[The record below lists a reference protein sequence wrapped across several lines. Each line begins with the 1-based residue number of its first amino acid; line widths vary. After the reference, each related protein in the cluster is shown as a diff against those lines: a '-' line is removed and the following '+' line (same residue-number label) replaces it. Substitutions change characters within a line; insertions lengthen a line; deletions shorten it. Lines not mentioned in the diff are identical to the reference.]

1 MSEFISFASPKRENE
16 MFRNEILTATG
27 KAIDSGD
34 FMLGISVKN
43 FEIEFANFLSTPY
56 CIGVGSGTD
65 ALILAMLSLGI
76 SAGDEVLVPSFTAAA
91 TVVAIQNVGALPVFL
106 DIGENDYCVNPDL
119 IKTSVTTRTKALI
132 LVHLYGS
139 TGDIE
144 SIVQL
149 CKEYGIF
156 LIEDCAQSAGAKYLE
171 HRLGT
176 FGDISCFSFYPT
188 KNLSAIGDGGAVVT
202 NNSGLAE
209 SVMRK
214 RQYGWDRNREC
225 VESGMLSRLDE
236 LQARIL
242 LEKLT
247 HLDALNSERRMIA
260 RQYDDCL
267 ANYELA
273 RYGLNTSVA
282 HAHHLYVIEVVDRE
296 ESLKLAQKHWINL
309 GIHYKKSVHQQ
320 AFFQRIPLKQNLINS
335 EIAAN
340 RVISLPMYPQLNESE
355 RERVL
360 SFIEVL
366 CRKNL
371 IAKGP
376 RLWA

>member
-34 FMLGISVKN
+34 FMLGVSVKN

-106 DIGENDYCVNPDL
+106 DIGEDDYCVNPDL

-149 CKEYGIF
+149 CKEFGIF

-236 LQARIL
+236 LQAKIL

-247 HLDALNSERRMIA
+247 HLDALNSERRVIA

-267 ANYELA
+267 SNYELT

-296 ESLKLAQKHWINL
+296 ESLKLAQKYWINL

-360 SFIEVL
+360 GFIEVL

-376 RLWA
+376 RLWV